1 MYVLR
6 IIYPQKKKKQK
17 NSTTRMFS
25 NQFPQSAHFLESQ
38 GRMVQGY
45 HGSQVSPRYV
55 FHLIGNS
62 HLWRAVPTLYS
73 EWCPWLGTVPSKM
86 PPNDPH
92 ILLFTSLCNPLPMNV
107 DGICYLFLIKKKHRK
122 GDGMSLPQLCYKW
135 LWLLSCNRLYL
146 LISHFACF
154 DEVSG
159 HLGEAESSLSQQP
172 AENRMSLTTREW
184 ACKEVNVQA
193 SLKTLG

>member
-1 MYVLR
+1 MLCWIKLNIVPKLKSLLNDDWRIKMYVLR
-6 IIYPQKKKKQK
+6 IIYPQKKKTQK

-62 HLWRAVPTLYS
+62 LLWRAVPTLYS

-107 DGICYLFLIKKKHRK
+107 DGICYLFLIKKNIGKVM
-122 GDGMSLPQLCYKW
+122 GC
-135 LWLLSCNRLYL
+135 
-146 LISHFACF
+146 HFHNYVTNDCDFCLAT
-154 DEVSG
+154 DSIY
-159 HLGEAESSLSQQP
+159 
-172 AENRMSLTTREW
+172 
-184 ACKEVNVQA
+184 
-193 SLKTLG
+193 